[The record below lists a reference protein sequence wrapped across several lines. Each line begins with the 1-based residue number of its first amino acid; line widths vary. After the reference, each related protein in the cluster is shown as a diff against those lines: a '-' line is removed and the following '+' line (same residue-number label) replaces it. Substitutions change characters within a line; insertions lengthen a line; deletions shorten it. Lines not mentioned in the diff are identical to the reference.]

1 MQYLFRKS
9 FHSPQVVTAGP
20 FMTKNVYFSKCLT
33 ESTPLL
39 LLAMTALSEM
49 GAACR
54 LLIRAVSVVNV
65 IITFSLMGALGGPI
79 SGLVDMMRKSVVA
92 STLQNGCAIVI
103 VTVFWLCSKK

>member
-1 MQYLFRKS
+1 MIKMRAQIFYSLL
-9 FHSPQVVTAGP
+9 
-20 FMTKNVYFSKCLT
+20 SKCLT

-92 STLQNGCAIVI
+92 SMLQNGCAIVI
-103 VTVFWLCSKK
+103 ITVFWCK